1 MEGTWFVVCWEARRA
16 FFLGA
21 VILFLGSAEGQ
32 DSCEP
37 GGVGPYLGMIGVAG
51 VGGGRG
57 AGPSICSSLVTCGG
71 HTPRGHTQ
79 VLATK
84 PPMLTA

>member
-1 MEGTWFVVCWEARRA
+1 VGGGLWDVGRSGAA

-57 AGPSICSSLVTCGG
+57 AGPSICFSLVTCGG

>member
-1 MEGTWFVVCWEARRA
+1 MVCGMLGGQAGI
-16 FFLGA
+16 FLGA

-51 VGGGRG
+51 VGEGRG
-57 AGPSICSSLVTCGG
+57 AGPSICFSLVTCGG

-79 VLATK
+79 VLVTK